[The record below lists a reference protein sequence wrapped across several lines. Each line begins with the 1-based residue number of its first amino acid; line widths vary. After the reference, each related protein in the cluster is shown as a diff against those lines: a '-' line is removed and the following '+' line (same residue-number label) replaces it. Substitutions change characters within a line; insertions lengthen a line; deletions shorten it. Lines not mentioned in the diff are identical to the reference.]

1 MSESFL
7 LPPLYIYRRL
17 QPRAKPRLRWAL
29 GLALAAALVA
39 LPGRAQEKSDTPEK
53 SDTQPKSD
61 TKKKGD
67 SKKKGDTQP
76 KGDAKQKSATKGG
89 AGSAQ
94 VTPVE
99 VMPVERRD
107 LVESLNLV
115 GSFAANESAQV
126 RAEIAGVVREIA
138 FEEGQ
143 LVKKGQRLVKI
154 DDSEVKAQ
162 ADEAESAYQLAVLNQ
177 QRSDS
182 LAKTSSVTQADRDR
196 SVAEARSAQA
206 RLNLQLSRLEKTE
219 IRAPFDGV
227 VGTRTIS
234 PGDYVT
240 SQSIIT
246 TVDDLSR
253 LKIEFEVPERF
264 AEKVHVGTAF
274 DVRVS
279 GGAAVPGE
287 VYFASSAISR
297 ETRSST
303 AKGYLDK
310 PPPTLKPGMFAN
322 VELVLEVHKNVL
334 VAPESAIL
342 MTPSGA
348 QLVLVRDKGADHLAS
363 IVRVELGIRSKGLV
377 EVIPVGEKLR
387 DHEIVVASGTGA
399 ILLYQDQKLDPR
411 PLRKELQANAE
422 KD

>member
-1 MSESFL
+1 MSQSFL
-7 LPPLYIYRRL
+7 PLLLSPDRR
-17 QPRAKPRLRWAL
+17 PKPCAKPRLCL
-29 GLALAAALVA
+29 GLGIALATALVA
-39 LPGRAQEKSDTPEK
+39 LPVRAQEKSDTSPA

-67 SKKKGDTQP
+67 SKKKGATQ
-76 KGDAKQKSATKGG
+76 GDAKQKGATKGG
-89 AGSAQ
+89 GASAQ

-143 LVKKGQRLVKI
+143 IVKKGQRLVKI
-154 DDSEVKAQ
+154 DDSEIKAQ

-196 SVAEARSAQA
+196 AVSEARGAQA

-264 AEKVHVGTAF
+264 AEKVHVGTTF
-274 DVRVS
+274 DVRVNS
-279 GGAAVPGE
+279 QAAVPGE

-348 QLVLVRDKGADHLAS
+348 QIVLVRDKGADHIAS

-411 PLRKELQANAE
+411 PLRKELQASAE

>member
-1 MSESFL
+1 MPFSYDYRLVSGAI
-7 LPPLYIYRRL
+7 PKLYL
-17 QPRAKPRLRWAL
+17 VL
-29 GLALAAALVA
+29 GVALATALVA
-39 LPGRAQEKSDTPEK
+39 VPVQAQEKSDTVPA
-53 SDTQPKSD
+53 SDSQPKSD

-67 SKKKGDTQP
+67 SKKKGDAQA
-76 KGDAKQKSATKGG
+76 KGDAKQKGATKGG
-89 AGSAQ
+89 AASAQ

-143 LVKKGQRLVKI
+143 LVKKGQLLVKI
-154 DDSEVKAQ
+154 DDSEIKAQ
-162 ADEAESAYQLAVLNQ
+162 SDEAQSAYQLAVLNQ
-177 QRSDS
+177 LRSDS

-196 SVAEARSAQA
+196 SEAEARIAQA
-206 RLNLQLSRLEKTE
+206 RLNLQLSRLQKTE

-253 LKIEFEVPERF
+253 LKVEFEVPERF
-264 AEKVHVGTAF
+264 AEKVRVGTKF
-274 DVRVS
+274 EIRVNNQAPVS
-279 GGAAVPGE
+279 GE
-287 VYFASSAISR
+287 VYFESTAISR

-303 AKGYLDK
+303 AKGYLTK
-310 PPPTLKPGMFAN
+310 PPPMLKPGMFAN

-342 MTPSGA
+342 MTPTGA
-348 QLVLVRDKGADHLAS
+348 QIVLVRDQGADHIAS

-377 EVIPVGEKLR
+377 EVIPISEKLR
-387 DHEIVVASGTGA
+387 DREVVVASGTGA

-411 PLRKELQANAE
+411 PLRKELQAKADKN
-422 KD
+422 

>member
-1 MSESFL
+1 MSQSFL
-7 LPPLYIYRRL
+7 LLPLSPDRR
-17 QPRAKPRLRWAL
+17 PKPCAKPRLCL
-29 GLALAAALVA
+29 GLGIALATALVA
-39 LPGRAQEKSDTPEK
+39 LPVRAQEKSDTSPAG
-53 SDTQPKSD
+53 DTQPKSD

-76 KGDAKQKSATKGG
+76 KGATKGG
-89 AGSAQ
+89 AASAQ

-154 DDSEVKAQ
+154 DDSEIKAQ
-162 ADEAESAYQLAVLNQ
+162 AEEAESAYQLAVLNQ

-196 SVAEARSAQA
+196 SVSEARGAQA

-264 AEKVHVGTAF
+264 AEKVHVGTTF
-274 DVRVS
+274 DVRVNS
-279 GGAAVPGE
+279 QAAVPGE

-303 AKGYLDK
+303 AKGYLTK
-310 PPPTLKPGMFAN
+310 PPPALKPGMFAN

-348 QLVLVRDKGADHLAS
+348 QIVLVRDKGADHIAS

-411 PLRKELQANAE
+411 PLRKELQASAE